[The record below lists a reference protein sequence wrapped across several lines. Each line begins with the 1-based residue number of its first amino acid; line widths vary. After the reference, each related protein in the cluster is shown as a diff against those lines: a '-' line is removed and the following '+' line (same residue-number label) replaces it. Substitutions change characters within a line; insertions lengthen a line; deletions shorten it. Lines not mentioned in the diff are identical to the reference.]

1 MILSLPP
8 VISVLSL
15 SWQMISDAI
24 THTHTH
30 THTHTNQKTA
40 FVIAPVRSQTF
51 ASAVPC
57 EKRHSFLSFS
67 YVCPEPVLVKC
78 SFSYINGSK
87 RPCLLTMPPIVVKD
101 NAVVMTPMQ
110 KCAIPWLIQG
120 VRGIHDISQY
130 LLRGTYICKRI

>member
-24 THTHTH
+24 THTHTP
-30 THTHTNQKTA
+30 TKKTA

-67 YVCPEPVLVKC
+67 YVCPEPVLVNVRFYTLMAHNMAFFAPC
-78 SFSYINGSK
+78 NGS
-87 RPCLLTMPPIVVKD
+87 
-101 NAVVMTPMQ
+101 A
-110 KCAIPWLIQG
+110 
-120 VRGIHDISQY
+120 
-130 LLRGTYICKRI
+130 